1 MRDPKPAARHSCDRR
16 PPEAFPTM
24 IVGLKHPRSLEIQH
38 LQCHQCTDPVP
49 TLSSRVLPPHKFRG
63 SWPAAS
69 SYMYSRF
76 FPVTPLLLSGFP
88 YEPFQFPAQFLFSL
102 LGGVRLN
109 LHRGASCHL
118 SRPSLFFRENELRVF
133 LSPRYEHK
141 RGGVE
146 PDPLPRGMEPLRPE
160 QLSIRHGSMC
170 AT

>member
-24 IVGLKHPRSLEIQH
+24 IVGFKHTRSLEIQH
-38 LQCHQCTDPVP
+38 LQCHQCADPVP

-88 YEPFQFPAQFLFSL
+88 YEPFQFPAQFIFSL

-109 LHRGASCHL
+109 LHRGASCLL
-118 SRPSLFFRENELRVF
+118 SRPFLFFRENELRVF